1 MDMPCRLCG
10 SATRYLFSQRVLYK
24 HDVCYFRCDICD
36 LIQSEAPYWLDE
48 AYKSAMATMDT
59 GAIARNALSA
69 QLTSVVAR
77 LIDVKATS
85 QCADFG
91 GGHGV
96 FVRMMRDKGM
106 DFRLCDK
113 YAQNLFA
120 RGFDADGTLR
130 FNLLTAFEVFEHFPD
145 AAADLQTVF
154 SPQHDFV
161 LAGTVLHRGHREGW
175 WYYAPE
181 GGQHVAFYS
190 AATMRHIGARFGY
203 HALPGPAYTLFVRR
217 DIRIANW
224 RRRAI
229 GRLLRDTRPNR
240 NSKWIRVLAAV
251 LPQYPSLVERDSAM
265 MARQAA

>member
-1 MDMPCRLCG
+1 METTCRLCG
-10 SATRYLFSQRVLYK
+10 HATRYLFMQRVLHK

-36 LIQSEAPYWLDE
+36 LIQSETPYWLDD

-59 GAIARNALSA
+59 GAIARNALCS

-77 LIDVKATS
+77 LIGINPS
-85 QCADFG
+85 SRCADFG

-96 FVRMMRDKGM
+96 FVRMMRDKGL

-120 RGFDADGTLR
+120 RGFDTDASQR
-130 FNLLTAFEVFEHFPD
+130 FDLLTTFEVLEHFPSVLD
-145 AAADLQTVF
+145 DLQALF
-154 SPQHDFV
+154 APQHDFV

-190 AATMRHIGARFGY
+190 AATMKHIGARFGY
-203 HALPGPAYTLFVRR
+203 YSLPGPAYTLFIRR
-217 DIRIANW
+217 DKQIATW
-224 RRRAI
+224 RSRAI
-229 GRLLRDTRPNR
+229 GQLLLATRPNR
-240 NSKWIRVLAAV
+240 NSKWIRTLDAI
-251 LPQYPSLVERDSAM
+251 LPRYPSLTERDSAM
-265 MARQAA
+265 VSRAAA